1 MDVVQ
6 LREEGV
12 RQGREEGDQPY
23 QGYDL
28 KEHISKWYFSGTVDQ
43 GYDLKAQVVAGIL
56 SLFGK
61 MSTSFHSFSS
71 HSSRNESRMRK

>member
-12 RQGREEGDQPY
+12 RQGREEGDKPD

-28 KEHISKWYFSGTVDQ
+28 KEHISKWYLSSIVDQ
-43 GYDLKAQVVAGIL
+43 GYDLKAKVLAGIIMPTL
-56 SLFGK
+56 TALENPA
-61 MSTSFHSFSS
+61 MAYW
-71 HSSRNESRMRK
+71 

>member
-12 RQGREEGDQPY
+12 RQGGEEGDKPD

-28 KEHISKWYFSGTVDQ
+28 KEHISKWY
-43 GYDLKAQVVAGIL
+43 LKTKAKAKVVAGIL
-56 SLFGK
+56 SPTLTALENPA
-61 MSTSFHSFSS
+61 MAYW
-71 HSSRNESRMRK
+71 

>member
-12 RQGREEGDQPY
+12 RQGGEEGDKPD

-28 KEHISKWYFSGTVDQ
+28 KEHISKWY
-43 GYDLKAQVVAGIL
+43 LKTKAKAKEVAGIL
-56 SLFGK
+56 SPTLTALENPA
-61 MSTSFHSFSS
+61 MAYW
-71 HSSRNESRMRK
+71 

>member
-12 RQGREEGDQPY
+12 RQGREEGDEPD

-28 KEHISKWYFSGTVDQ
+28 KEHISKWYLSSIVGQGQ
-43 GYDLKAQVVAGIL
+43 GYDLKAKVVAGIL
-56 SLFGK
+56 PPTLTALENPA
-61 MSTSFHSFSS
+61 MAYW
-71 HSSRNESRMRK
+71 